1 MSLYSKKLH
10 IKKPNNQI
18 QIANL
23 YTDKND
29 VGSNYLTLN
38 DNNNIVYVPLMNN
51 GDIDCKVKKNN
62 QIFKVNSFANIRQN
76 GSVPINFIKRG
87 AHDNITEYYP
97 QTFTVPDNVHVVNLY
112 FKSIPV
118 SSIGSNGHNRSIN
131 VYIKVTPNKT
141 YTCQYSTIQTI
152 TGDKYYHYD
161 VTIQFASLVFKTYY
175 LHNTGLGSIW
185 HNYIDGFAL
194 NWYANEP
201 NYQYS
206 AD

>member
-62 QIFKVNSFANIRQN
+62 QIFKVN
-76 GSVPINFIKRG
+76 
-87 AHDNITEYYP
+87 
-97 QTFTVPDNVHVVNLY
+97 
-112 FKSIPV
+112 
-118 SSIGSNGHNRSIN
+118 
-131 VYIKVTPNKT
+131 
-141 YTCQYSTIQTI
+141 
-152 TGDKYYHYD
+152 
-161 VTIQFASLVFKTYY
+161 
-175 LHNTGLGSIW
+175 
-185 HNYIDGFAL
+185 
-194 NWYANEP
+194 
-201 NYQYS
+201 
-206 AD
+206 

>member
-1 MSLYSKKLH
+1 MSLYNKKLH

-38 DNNNIVYVPLMNN
+38 DNNNIVYAPLMNN
-51 GDIDCKVKKNN
+51 GDIDCKVNKNN
-62 QIFKVNSFANIRQN
+62 QIFKVNSTANIRQN
-76 GSVPINFIKRG
+76 GSATINFTS
-87 AHDNITEYYP
+87 NP

-112 FKSIPV
+112 FYSEKHRGWAGQYIDKT
-118 SSIGSNGHNRSIN
+118 IN
-131 VYIKVTPNKT
+131 VFIRVTPNKT
-141 YTCQYSTIQTI
+141 YTCQYIESADASNSSAIS
-152 TGDKYYHYD
+152 
-161 VTIQFASLVFKTYY
+161 VTIYFASLKFMSYY
-175 LHNTGLGSIW
+175 RNNSSLWNHYTNQ
-185 HNYIDGFAL
+185 FVL